1 MKDTFIDEINQDYRR
16 DQLQRFW
23 KSFGS
28 YIVSISV
35 GIILLTV
42 GIVVWQN
49 HREST
54 RQEWSA
60 KFLTAHDLLEAGST
74 KDAVAVLKE
83 IQEKGASDQRLLA
96 AILLLQTSPKDVHHS
111 FKAENPYSDYARAY
125 AYAVQDTPD
134 KKSSNDYR
142 LIRDEADALSLYAKG
157 DVAAAIKKLE
167 ALGTDAEAPSSLRER
182 MAVLIPYLRENGPA
196 NAAAGETTTE
206 PEEAKPQ

>member
-1 MKDTFIDEINQDYRR
+1 MAKDSFIDEINQDYRR

-23 KSFGS
+23 HSFGS

-35 GIILLTV
+35 GIILLTI

-60 KFLTAHDLLEAGST
+60 KFLTARDQMEAGNK
-74 KDAVAVLKE
+74 KDAVAVWKE
-83 IQEKGASDQRLLA
+83 IQEKGAADQRLLA
-96 AILLLQTSPKDVHHS
+96 AMLLLQTSPKDVHHS

-142 LIRDEADALSLYAKG
+142 LIREEADALSLYSKG
-157 DVAAAIKKLE
+157 NVAEAVKKLE
-167 ALGTDAEAPSSLRER
+167 ALAADVQAPSSLRER
-182 MAVLIPYLRENGPA
+182 MAVLIPYLREHAPA
-196 NAAAGETTTE
+196 ATANTAPNA
-206 PEEAKPQ
+206 PEETKPE